1 MKTSINPVFILYSS
15 LRKKPAALPGPC
27 ADKTFD
33 NRKMATITRQL
44 IYESTVD
51 DVFWVLHTKI
61 RGKTVGVF
69 ILTIMPGPRATK
81 DENG

>member
-61 RGKTVGVF
+61 RGKNSWSVHTDNHA
-69 ILTIMPGPRATK
+69 RAARN
-81 DENG
+81 EG